1 MDNRKIF
8 IGNLDFNVNEGE
20 LKRLLSDCG
29 TVVSLKLHQ
38 KKGYAFAE
46 MGEAEE
52 AAAAVKKLDGFNYKS
67 RELRVSL
74 EMKKSRAKSAT
85 ARRFK
90 EKGAAFTAKQ
100 KATEAAGKVRNEKSR
115 GSSRSKPGERGR
127 GFSSSS
133 GRPGTGYKSG
143 SSRSSGYRER
153 SGEDSGE
160 SRTGSRFGRDSR
172 DSRDSREVEGG
183 SENRRPERKGWA
195 GKPAYSSKSSRY
207 GKDAGEEYKEDSS
220 RRYGRKDSSSGEYP
234 GGFKR
239 EKRGAAG
246 SQVRVWTSSK
256 PGGPKKREDAPDRVR
271 PERSDR
277 IDKPDDKRT
286 GSSRGGYA
294 GDSSQRVKRTSEGRG
309 DSPRRPGASSSQNRG
324 GTARRNVSNPAGG
337 KSRGTSGDRSR
348 KGRPDRG

>member
-52 AAAAVKKLDGFNYKS
+52 AAAAVKKLDGFNFKS
-67 RELRVSL
+67 REIRVSL
-74 EMKKSRAKSAT
+74 EMKKSRAKSST

-90 EKGAAFTAKQ
+90 ERGAAFTAKQ
-100 KATEAAGKVRNEKSR
+100 RATEAAGKERNEKSR

-127 GFSSSS
+127 GFPSSS
-133 GRPGTGYKSG
+133 GKPGTGYKSG

-153 SGEDSGE
+153 SGEGSGE

-172 DSRDSREVEGG
+172 DSREVDGG

-195 GKPAYSSKSSRY
+195 GKPSYSSKSSRY

-220 RRYGRKDSSSGEYP
+220 RRYERKDSSSGEYP

-256 PGGPKKREDAPDRVR
+256 PGGTKKREDAPDRVR
-271 PERSDR
+271 PERGDR
-277 IDKPDDKRT
+277 KDVPADRRT
-286 GSSRGGYA
+286 DSSRGGYA
-294 GDSSQRVKRTSEGRG
+294 GDSSQKMNRTPGARG
-309 DSPRRPGASSSQNRG
+309 DSSKRPAASSSQNRG
-324 GTARRNVSNPAGG
+324 GTGRRNVSNPSGG
-337 KSRGTSGDRSR
+337 KSRGTSSDRSR